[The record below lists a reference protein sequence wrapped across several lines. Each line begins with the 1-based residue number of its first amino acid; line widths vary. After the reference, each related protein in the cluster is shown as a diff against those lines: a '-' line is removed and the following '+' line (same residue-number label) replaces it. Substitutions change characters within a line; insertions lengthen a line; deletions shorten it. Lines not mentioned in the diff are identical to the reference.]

1 MAAQAAFVMRW
12 GQSTV
17 TQATSCGAR
26 VTLLPQTSK
35 VSVSS
40 AALRR
45 ANASV
50 YRIRIIHGYT
60 HSTILRDMVQ
70 YKYRNHPKVKRIA
83 PGSNPGQTDLILR
96 ELF

>member
-1 MAAQAAFVMRW
+1 MTGIVEVDVHGMNQ
-12 GQSTV
+12 
-17 TQATSCGAR
+17 TQ
-26 VTLLPQTSK
+26 
-35 VSVSS
+35 
-40 AALRR
+40 ALRR

-60 HSTILRDMVQ
+60 HNTILRDMVQ

>member
-1 MAAQAAFVMRW
+1 MTGIVEVDVHGMNQ
-12 GQSTV
+12 
-17 TQATSCGAR
+17 TQAQIAID
-26 VTLLPQTSK
+26 
-35 VSVSS
+35 

-60 HSTILRDMVQ
+60 HNTILRDMVQ

-96 ELF
+96 ELFLNMPSRQSRASFPNISE

>member
-1 MAAQAAFVMRW
+1 MTGIVEVDVHGMNQIQAQIAID
-12 GQSTV
+12 
-17 TQATSCGAR
+17 
-26 VTLLPQTSK
+26 
-35 VSVSS
+35 

-50 YRIRIIHGYT
+50 YRHTHNTWLYPQHHTAGYGA
-60 HSTILRDMVQ
+60 IQ
-70 YKYRNHPKVKRIA
+70 IQKPPKVKRIA

>member
-1 MAAQAAFVMRW
+1 MTGIVEVDVHGMNRIQAQIAID
-12 GQSTV
+12 T
-17 TQATSCGAR
+17 
-26 VTLLPQTSK
+26 
-35 VSVSS
+35 
-40 AALRR
+40 ALRR

-50 YRIRIIHGYT
+50 YRIRVIHGYT
-60 HSTILRDMVQ
+60 HNTILRDMVQ

>member
-1 MAAQAAFVMRW
+1 MTGIVEVDVHGMNQ
-12 GQSTV
+12 
-17 TQATSCGAR
+17 TQAQIAID
-26 VTLLPQTSK
+26 
-35 VSVSS
+35 

-60 HSTILRDMVQ
+60 HNTILRDMVQ

-83 PGSNPGQTDLILR
+83 PGSNPGQTDLILI
-96 ELF
+96 

>member
-1 MAAQAAFVMRW
+1 MTGIVDVDVHGMNQIQAQMAID
-12 GQSTV
+12 
-17 TQATSCGAR
+17 
-26 VTLLPQTSK
+26 
-35 VSVSS
+35 

-50 YRIRIIHGYT
+50 YRIRVIHGYT
-60 HSTILRDMVQ
+60 HNTILRDMVQ
-70 YKYRNHPKVKRIA
+70 YKYRDHPRVKRIT